1 MISSGGVNL
10 MRPRI
15 SLSQVAGSL
24 VRSPCQAMVRKVVRI
39 SGGNRGPG
47 IFSCWGFWA
56 SLTPGTIIARLFCL
70 GEQIYYLLIDNEKHY
85 NIFMRVNLDVSLSNI
100 NAPFEDKEV

>member
-1 MISSGGVNL
+1 
-10 MRPRI
+10 
-15 SLSQVAGSL
+15 
-24 VRSPCQAMVRKVVRI
+24 
-39 SGGNRGPG
+39 
-47 IFSCWGFWA
+47 
-56 SLTPGTIIARLFCL
+56 LFCL